1 MKKLLAVFIV
11 LAAMSLTAQVVSRTN
26 DSTFVYPC
34 IHNDTTASYNFI
46 GLPLQTEWTTASDL
60 DPSGTNIDAVSWW
73 DETKQTWFTAGHHPA
88 LGWAN
93 DFPVETGGAYLIS
106 AKNNF
111 DFTVTGDSIP
121 VSYYLIPETS
131 YREGGNNSLILPLE
145 KAYMTYASNFYQDT
159 GNRVNAIFRY
169 LNDSQKW
176 DGAIRSFSWYNNFRI
191 YVATPY
197 IVQIPYDKT
206 PVTWPT
212 VSKAD
217 LTGEE
222 YLTNSESEKTDP
234 KSSAALKPRKVYFR
248 LTDLEGND
256 LIYPEDTDK
265 IKFEAW
271 LEQGTGAAIL
281 VGEVIS
287 NNNWDCGYSEA
298 NGYTISYL
306 NLHCFTT
313 VSSGNI
319 LYIKPVTHNPDNK
332 IYTYVL
338 DPSSSPVFLGF
349 ESIIPGS
356 GQPITLDMDY
366 VASPINTLVTVTA
379 DSVSV
384 SWDASAGA
392 VSYDIYSST
401 DPYGTFAY
409 TATTSQTSWL
419 VVSTEPKKFYYVV
432 AKDSAKKKA
441 PETITV
447 KEKK

>member
-1 MKKLLAVFIV
+1 MNKLLVVFIV
-11 LAAMSLTAQVVSRTN
+11 LAAISLTAQVVSRTN

-34 IHNDTTASYNFI
+34 IHNDTTTSYNFI
-46 GLPLQTEWTTASDL
+46 GLPLQTDWTTASDL
-60 DPSGTNIDAVSWW
+60 DPSGTNIDAVSWF

-106 AKNNF
+106 AKNDFN
-111 DFTVTGDSIP
+111 FTVTGDSIP
-121 VSYYLIPETS
+121 VSCYLIPGMNT
-131 YREGGNNSLILPLE
+131 LILPLE
-145 KAYMTYASNFYQDT
+145 KAYMTLVSHFYGET
-159 GNRVNAIFRY
+159 GNRVNAVYRY
-169 LNDSQKW
+169 LNNMQTW
-176 DGAIRSFSWYNNFRI
+176 DYAYKSSFGPWINNFAI
-191 YVATPY
+191 YPAMPY
-197 IVQIPYDKT
+197 WVVIPTTST

-234 KSSAALKPRKVYFR
+234 KSSPYLTPRKVYFR
-248 LTDLEGND
+248 LTDLGGND

-271 LEQGTGAAIL
+271 LEQGTGGAIA
-281 VGEVIS
+281 VGQVIS
-287 NNNWDCGYSEA
+287 NNDWDCGYSEA
-298 NGYTISYL
+298 NGHTISYL
-306 NLHCFTT
+306 NLDRFT
-313 VSSGNI
+313 VAYSGNI
-319 LYIKPVTHNPDNK
+319 LYIKPVTHNPNNE

-366 VASPINTLVTVTA
+366 VASPTNTVVTVSA

-384 SWDASAGA
+384 SWDASVGA

-409 TATTSQTSWL
+409 TATTSQTSWQI
-419 VVSTEPKKFYYVV
+419 VSTEPKKFYYVV

-441 PETITV
+441 LETIEV
-447 KEKK
+447 KKGNQEKSK